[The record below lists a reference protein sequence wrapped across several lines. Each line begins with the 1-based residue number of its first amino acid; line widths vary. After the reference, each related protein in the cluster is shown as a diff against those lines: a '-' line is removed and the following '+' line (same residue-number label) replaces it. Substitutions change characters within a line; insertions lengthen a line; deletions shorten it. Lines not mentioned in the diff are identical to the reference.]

1 MPPDYDLIIIGAGL
15 TGAGLAAALADSGLR
30 IGIVEPAPPG
40 SRPQSDDDE
49 RGIALA
55 PASRQILEDIGV
67 WPRISAGVTPIRQ
80 VHVSEQG
87 RFGVTRLHARALGRT
102 ELACVALARNL
113 GHALHAELAAAENI
127 DLICPAE
134 LLQFQPDDNGMR
146 LEIKTAQGQRRMTA
160 RLLAGCDGRHSLV
173 RRLAGINTREHD
185 FMQTAIVASLTTQ
198 KPNNGVAFERFTP
211 YGPLALLPVG
221 RHKSVLVFSVARADA
236 ERYLAKPEREF
247 IRAVE
252 AGFGR
257 RLGGITRLG
266 ARRAWPLVFIEAARQ
281 HQGRLVLLGNAA
293 RTLHPNGAQGFNL
306 GLRDV
311 AGLADCLLNARRLG
325 RPLDDMT
332 LLEDYCRRRRRD
344 QKRIVRFTNALA
356 ACFYN
361 RLPILSASRGLG
373 LLLLDFMPDLKRGL
387 MEMAMGLSAG
397 PPQTAADLRACAD

>member
-1 MPPDYDLIIIGAGL
+1 MPPDYDLIIIGAGM

-30 IGIVEPAPPG
+30 IGIVEPLKPG
-40 SRPQSDDDE
+40 NRRQSGDDE

-102 ELACVALARNL
+102 ELACVALARDL
-113 GHALHAELAAAENI
+113 GHALHAEMATAENI

-134 LLQFQPDDNGMR
+134 LLQFQPDGNGMR
-146 LEIKTAQGQRRMTA
+146 LEIKTPQGQRRMTA

-211 YGPLALLPVG
+211 HGPLALLPVG

-252 AGFGR
+252 AEFGR
-257 RLGGITRLG
+257 RLGGISRLG
-266 ARRAWPLVFIEAARQ
+266 ARRAYPLVFIEAARRYQ
-281 HQGRLVLLGNAA
+281 RRLVLLGNAA
-293 RTLHPNGAQGFNL
+293 QTLHPNGAQGFNL

-311 AGLADCLLNARRLG
+311 AGLADCLLNARRMG

-344 QKRIVRFTNALA
+344 QKRIMRFTNAIA